1 MTILPKKKPPPP
13 DADPANEPPPPG
25 PLPPA
30 PRRGGGVGVGGGG
43 TGVGGGDRDRDS
55 GVVGA
60 RPRASPPPQ
69 GPLPGPPGALHRW
82 ALAVPPGAVAGPR
95 PQQASPPPCGGP
107 GGPGGGPGDALGA
120 AAAGVGAAGVV
131 VGVGG
136 AVGVGGC
143 CSGPGHSKRR
153 RQAPGVGAV
162 GGGSPEREEVG
173 AGYNSEDE
181 YEAAAA
187 RIEAMDPAT
196 VEQGLRPTVPRTLE
210 LSFRDGR
217 LIHTLVTCVSRGT
230 GKGFGTSPLWGNSPP
245 TFLFPLAQQEH
256 WFEKALRDKKGF
268 IIKQMKE
275 DGACLF
281 RAVAD
286 QVYGDQDMHEVVRK
300 HCMDYLMKNADYF
313 SNYVTEDFTTYI
325 NRKRKNNCH
334 GNHIEMQAMAEMYNR
349 PVEVYQYS
357 TGTSA
362 VEPINTF
369 HGIHQNEDEPI
380 RVSYHR
386 NIHYNSVVNP
396 NKATIGV
403 GLGLPSF
410 KPGFAE
416 QSLMKNAIKTS
427 EESWIEQQ
435 MLEDKKRATDWEA
448 TNEAIE
454 EQVARESY
462 LQWLRDQEKQARQV
476 RGPSQPRKASATCS
490 SATAAA
496 SSGLE
501 EWTSRSPRQR
511 SSASSPEHPE
521 LHAELGIK
529 PPSPGTVLALAKP
542 PSPCAPGT
550 SSQFSAGADR
560 ATSPLVSLYPAL
572 ECRALIQQMSPSA
585 FGLNDWDDDE
595 ILASVL
601 AVSQQEYLD
610 SMKKNKVH
618 RDPPPDKS

>member
-1 MTILPKKKPPPP
+1 MTILPKKKPCPAAGDGDRDQPGSRGGGP
-13 DADPANEPPPPG
+13 GGPGGPGGVGGSDPRGCSGADSHPRG
-25 PLPPA
+25 P
-30 PRRGGGVGVGGGG
+30 GGGVGG
-43 TGVGGGDRDRDS
+43 GVGPGDPHS
-55 GVVGA
+55 GRGGA
-60 RPRASPPPQ
+60 RPRASPPPPPPRW
-69 GPLPGPPGALHRW
+69 GLPP
-82 ALAVPPGAVAGPR
+82 AG
-95 PQQASPPPCGGP
+95 SPPPP
-107 GGPGGGPGDALGA
+107 NP
-120 AAAGVGAAGVV
+120 GVGAGGDGPGLGLLDP
-131 VGVGG
+131 GVGEARG
-136 AVGVGGC
+136 GVGGGC

-153 RQAPGVGAV
+153 RQGGP
-162 GGGSPEREEVG
+162 GGGLGLGGAAGPGGGGGNSPEQDEAG

-181 YEAAAA
+181 YETAAA
-187 RIEAMDPAT
+187 RIESMDPAT
-196 VEQGLRPTVPRTLE
+196 VEQ
-210 LSFRDGR
+210 
-217 LIHTLVTCVSRGT
+217 
-230 GKGFGTSPLWGNSPP
+230 
-245 TFLFPLAQQEH
+245 EH
-256 WFEKALRDKKGF
+256 RFEKALREKKGF

-349 PVEVYQYS
+349 PVEVYQY
-357 TGTSA
+357 GT
-362 VEPINTF
+362 EPINTF

-410 KPGFAE
+410 KPGYAE

-462 LQWLRDQEKQARQV
+462 LQWLRDQEKQARQ
-476 RGPSQPRKASATCS
+476 PRKASATCS

-496 SSGLE
+496 ASGLE
-501 EWTSRSPRQR
+501 EWSGRSPRQR
-511 SSASSPEHPE
+511 SSASSPEHPDLHNE
-521 LHAELGIK
+521 LNAAK
-529 PPSPGTVLALAKP
+529 PPSPGSTAALALTKP

-550 SSQFSAGADR
+550 SSQLSAGGGR
-560 ATSPLVSLYPAL
+560 ATPPLVSLYPAL
-572 ECRALIQQMSPSA
+572 ECRAIMQQMSPTA
-585 FGLNDWDDDE
+585 FGLSDWDDDE

-601 AVSQQEYLD
+601 AVSQQEYLE
-610 SMKKNKVH
+610 SMKKSALH
-618 RDPPPDKS
+618 RDSGSDKS